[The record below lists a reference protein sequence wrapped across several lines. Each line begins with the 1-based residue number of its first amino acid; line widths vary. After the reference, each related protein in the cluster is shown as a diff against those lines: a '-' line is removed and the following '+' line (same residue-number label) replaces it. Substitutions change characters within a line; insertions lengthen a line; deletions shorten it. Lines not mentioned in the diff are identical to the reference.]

1 MILMI
6 VFFAVL
12 IGVIAFLIVA
22 GKKKS
27 KGEKLG
33 ERENI

>member
-12 IGVIAFLIVA
+12 IGVIAFLIVS
-22 GKKKS
+22 GKKKA